1 MSELITGVTPVSS
14 LPSMTTE
21 EYQANATV
29 LVVDGNDGRL
39 KRIARTSLYESIQA
53 LVKGDKGATGAT
65 GAQGVKGA
73 QGDKGDKG
81 DTGANGA
88 TGSQGVTGLQGV
100 DGSNGWSPIYA
111 LEARSND
118 LVIKVVDWVG
128 GSNAKPTANVYIGTT
143 GFVTDI
149 NQALNIK
156 GVKGDKGD
164 VGAVGSQGLRGWSGW
179 SPLIKVS
186 TVSGLRYLELY
197 DWTTEEVILANP
209 KPTTLGYLSSAGITP
224 TPQVGSDIG
233 ADYSAQIADI
243 DSRISN
249 VDNIS
254 DLNKPISTATQTA
267 LDGKVDKSASPIT
280 FMSAAGVP
288 EGSAVASIPTLYV
301 DSITGNV
308 YSKTTPTGN
317 TGWKLV
323 SLV

>member
-1 MSELITGVTPVSS
+1 MSELIAGVTPVSS

-39 KRIARTSLYESIQA
+39 KRIARTSLYESIKA
-53 LVKGDKGATGAT
+53 LVRGDKGDTGAT
-65 GAQGVKGA
+65 GAQGDKGDK
-73 QGDKGDKG
+73 GVKGDKG

-88 TGSQGVTGLQGV
+88 TGSQGATGLQGV

-118 LVIKVVDWVG
+118 LVIKVIDWVG

-164 VGAVGSQGLRGWSGW
+164 
-179 SPLIKVS
+179 
-186 TVSGLRYLELY
+186 
-197 DWTTEEVILANP
+197 
-209 KPTTLGYLSSAGITP
+209 
-224 TPQVGSDIG
+224 IG

-243 DSRISN
+243 ESRISN
-249 VDNIS
+249 VDNTA
-254 DLNKPISTATQTA
+254 DLDKPISTDTQTA
-267 LDGKVDKSASPIT
+267 LDGKVDKASSPIT

-301 DSITGNV
+301 DSITGNI
-308 YSKTTPTGN
+308 YSKTTPSGN
-317 TGWKLV
+317 TGWKIVTLSV
-323 SLV
+323 II